1 MRGKKNQMT
10 SKLGMSQ
17 VKHRETISRFPKGG
31 KRARDTKCGRTDYWC
46 QILPEK
52 KTPDIREKLR
62 KLNPSRIN
70 LCLGLI

>member
-52 KTPDIREKLR
+52 KPLTYGK
-62 KLNPSRIN
+62 NCGN
-70 LCLGLI
+70 LIQVGLTCALD